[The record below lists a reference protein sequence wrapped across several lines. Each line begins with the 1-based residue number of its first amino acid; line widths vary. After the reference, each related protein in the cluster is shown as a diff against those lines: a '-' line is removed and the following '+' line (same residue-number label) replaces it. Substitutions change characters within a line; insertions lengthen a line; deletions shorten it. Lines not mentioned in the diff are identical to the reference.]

1 MVYTGYD
8 AENECLVNPVYVV
21 AGKSDGKTVQILEGL
36 SPGMTY
42 FYADYDTLEIA
53 SLPQGMKNPRFSDR
67 G

>member
-53 SLPQGMKNPRFSDR
+53 SLP
-67 G
+67 